1 MVMDYPGELWVEVTV
16 WVLPAQL
23 VHAVHTYEAALSFAG
38 FSLCVLCF
46 SESVAS
52 SSVFLEGQ
60 HGDRAASLQGNGIC
74 G

>member
-1 MVMDYPGELWVEVTV
+1 MVMDYPGGLWVEVTL

-38 FSLCVLCF
+38 FPLCVLCF

-52 SSVFLEGQ
+52 ISVLLEGQ
-60 HGDRAASLQGNGIC
+60 HGGRASLQGNGIC